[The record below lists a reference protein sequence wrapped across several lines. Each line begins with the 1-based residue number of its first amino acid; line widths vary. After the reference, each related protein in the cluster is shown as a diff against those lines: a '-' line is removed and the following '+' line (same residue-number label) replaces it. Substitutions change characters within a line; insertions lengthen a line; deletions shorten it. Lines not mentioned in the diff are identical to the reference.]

1 MVLNRSNP
9 YYKQVELLVA
19 LMPLVGQEKCFA
31 LKGGSAINL
40 FVRNLPR
47 LSVDLDLTFLPV
59 KDRAKSLAEIDDAL
73 GRIRVAVTRAM
84 PGVEV
89 QQAGGRQGER
99 TKLFILRNVVRVKVE
114 ASPVLRGAV
123 GRPRI
128 CGVCTAVENQFGYTE
143 LQLLHSNDLYAGKI
157 CAALDRQHPRDLFD
171 VKLLLENE
179 GIGDE
184 LLPVFII
191 YLISGNRPLAEM
203 LYPRFLPLDDV
214 FEKQFKGMTAQPVRL
229 AELEETRHR
238 LVRVIRDRMSDNQ
251 RRFLMSFKSGAPDWS
266 LLPFQDVAQLPAVK
280 WKMFNLARMNAD
292 KRRKATEKLEK
303 ILFT

>member
-1 MVLNRSNP
+1 VLNRSNP

-47 LSVDLDLTFLPV
+47 LSVDLDLTFLPI
-59 KDRAKSLAEIDDAL
+59 KDRAQSLAEMENAL
-73 GRIRVAVTRAM
+73 GRIRAAVTKAM

-99 TKLFILRNVVRVKVE
+99 TKLFILRNGVRVKVE

-123 GRPRI
+123 GRPAVS
-128 CGVCTAVENQFGYTE
+128 GVCTAVENQFGYTE
-143 LQLLHSNDLYAGKI
+143 MPLLHSNDLYAGKI

-171 VKLLLENE
+171 VKMLLENE

-184 LLPVFII
+184 LLQAFIV

-203 LYPRFLPLDDV
+203 LDPRFQPLDDV
-214 FEKQFKGMTAQPVRL
+214 FETQFKGMTAQPIRL

-238 LVRVIRDRMSDNQ
+238 LVRVIRDRMSDDQ
-251 RRFLMSFKSGAPDWS
+251 RKFLMSFKSGAPDWS
-266 LLPFQDVAQLPAVK
+266 LLPFPEVERLPAIQ
-280 WKMFNLARMNAD
+280 WKMLNLARMSPD
-292 KRRKATEKLEK
+292 KRRQAAEKLEK
-303 ILFT
+303 ILFG

>member
-1 MVLNRSNP
+1 MLNRSNP

-59 KDRAKSLAEIDDAL
+59 KDRAQSLAEMEDAL
-73 GRIRVAVTRAM
+73 GRIRAVITRAM

-89 QQAGGRQGER
+89 QQAGGRQAER
-99 TKLFILRNVVRVKVE
+99 TKLFILRNGVRVKVE

-123 GRPRI
+123 GRPAVR
-128 CGVCTAVENQFGYTE
+128 GVCKAVENQFGYAE
-143 LQLLHSNDLYAGKI
+143 MSLLHSNDLYAGKL

-184 LLPVFII
+184 LLQVFIV

-203 LYPRFLPLDDV
+203 LAPRFQPLDGV
-214 FEKQFKGMTAQPVRL
+214 FETQFKGMTAQPIHL
-229 AELEETRHR
+229 SELEETRR
-238 LVRVIRDRMSDNQ
+238 RIVNLIRDQLNDAQ
-251 RRFLMSFKSGAPDWS
+251 RNFLISFKAGRPDWS
-266 LLPFQDVAQLPAVK
+266 LLPQPDVANLPAVK
-280 WKMFNLARMNAD
+280 WKLINIRQMTEA
-292 KRRKATEKLEK
+292 KHKKAMEKLERV
-303 ILFT
+303 LYG